1 MNCTHPTK
9 ACEFYSIDYSK
20 AYLTDLNNRYSKS
33 SHKASS
39 MAVKPNPQRVIV
51 LCDGTWCGRET
62 GTQSNIWKL
71 AEAFGINLSGGN
83 NDAVNTRL
91 NFRAR
96 YFQGSGTGKPFLYY
110 LFDGVTGS
118 DLRDKCV
125 EAYQYVAEN
134 YVPDSEVWMLGLSRG
149 AFTVRCVAGM
159 INNCGI
165 VKPYK
170 EREAVSQLQAA
181 SETKS
186 LCEEVYRIYR
196 SPHDE
201 DKPNTDKMKTFREKW
216 SYSEVQDPEQPP
228 VKFMG
233 LIDTVGSLGITQL
246 NAGMYAG
253 GEWPEFH
260 DQKVSSVVEKVYHA
274 MSLHDRLWIFQPCRA
289 SRTEELMTRISNNAT
304 NKSGDVAETAE
315 NSSTRKK
322 QPDYKIHERWF
333 PGCHYD
339 LGRQQFEFLR
349 EGRGEGVH
357 ILEWIGSFFFGPTS
371 RSVIPNTSSADAV
384 LRWLLKKVDQE
395 SGNPQFDRSQSL
407 VGFNDG
413 VHAIRNN
420 PKVLSAQSLNE
431 CSGDVYDRLELYAP
445 GAKLLPRRLL
455 GLTSPLIPG
464 SNEFSKIALAL
475 RDRRVSCMPNST
487 SNVATSTT
495 VEDYWSRLF
504 AADRLAFQQ
513 KYPSKTYELHKEYC
527 PNH

>member
-1 MNCTHPTK
+1 
-9 ACEFYSIDYSK
+9 
-20 AYLTDLNNRYSKS
+20 
-33 SHKASS
+33 
-39 MAVKPNPQRVIV
+39 MAVKANPQRVIV

-83 NDAVNTRL
+83 NDTVNARL

-110 LFDGVTGS
+110 LFDGATGS
-118 DLRDKCV
+118 DLQDKCV
-125 EAYQYVAEN
+125 EAYQYVAES
-134 YVPDSEVWMLGLSRG
+134 YVPDSEVWMFGLSRG

-196 SPHDE
+196 SPHEE
-201 DKPNTDKMKTFREKW
+201 DKPNTPKMKAFRDKW
-216 SYSEVQDPEQPP
+216 SHSEVEDTEQAP

-233 LIDTVGSLGITQL
+233 LIDTVGSLGIPRL
-246 NAGMYAG
+246 NPGMYAG

-289 SRTEELMTRISNNAT
+289 SRTEKLISRISESAKNNF
-304 NKSGDVAETAE
+304 GDIAETAE
-315 NSSTRKK
+315 SSTTRKK
-322 QPDYKIHERWF
+322 QPDYQIHERWF

-349 EGRGEGVH
+349 EGSGEGVG
-357 ILEWIGSFFFGPTS
+357 ILERIGSFFSGPTS

-384 LRWLLKKVDQE
+384 LRWLLEKVDQE
-395 SGNPQFDRSQSL
+395 SGNPQFDRSRSL
-407 VGFNDG
+407 VGFNDQ
-413 VHAIRNN
+413 VLAIRNN
-420 PKVLSAQSLNE
+420 PKVLSAQVLNE
-431 CSGDVYDRLELYAP
+431 CSGDVYDQLELYAP
-445 GAKLLPRRLL
+445 LAKSLTGRLL
-455 GLTSPLIPG
+455 GRALPLFPG
-464 SNEFSKIALAL
+464 TKEFSNIALAT
-475 RDRRVSCMPNST
+475 RDRRVSCMSST
-487 SNVATSTT
+487 ASDGATSTT
-495 VEDYWSRLF
+495 VEDYKNGLS
-504 AADRLAFQQ
+504 ADDLSAFRQ
-513 KYPSKTYELHKEYC
+513 KYPSKTFEFHGEYC

>member
-1 MNCTHPTK
+1 
-9 ACEFYSIDYSK
+9 
-20 AYLTDLNNRYSKS
+20 
-33 SHKASS
+33 
-39 MAVKPNPQRVIV
+39 MAVKANPRRVIV

-83 NDAVNTRL
+83 NDIDNTRR

-118 DLRDKCV
+118 DIQDKCV

-134 YVPDSEVWMLGLSRG
+134 YVPDSQIWMFGLSRG

-165 VKPYK
+165 IKPYK

-201 DKPNTDKMKTFREKW
+201 DKPNTPKMKAFRDKW
-216 SYSEVQDPEQPP
+216 SYSDVEDPNKAP

-233 LIDTVGSLGITQL
+233 IIDTVGSLGIPRL
-246 NAGMYAG
+246 NPGMYAG

-274 MSLHDRLWIFQPCRA
+274 TSLHDRLWIFQPCRA
-289 SRTEELMTRISNNAT
+289 SRTEKLISRIEESTT
-304 NKSGDVAETAE
+304 NRSGDAAANEE
-315 NSSTRKK
+315 SSSIRKK
-322 QPDYKIHERWF
+322 QLDYQIHERWF

-349 EGRGEGVH
+349 EGRGERVH

-384 LRWLLKKVDQE
+384 LRWLLDKVDRE

-431 CSGDVYDRLELYAP
+431 CSGDVYDQLELYAP

-455 GLTSPLIPG
+455 GLASPLIPG

-475 RDRRVSCMPNST
+475 RDRRVSCMPNSA
-487 SNVATSTT
+487 SDVAASTT
-495 VEDYWSRLF
+495 VEDYWSDLS
-504 AADRLAFQQ
+504 AADRLAFQR
-513 KYPSKTYELHKEYC
+513 KYPSKTFELHEEYC
-527 PNH
+527 PNHEVSSQQS

>member
-1 MNCTHPTK
+1 
-9 ACEFYSIDYSK
+9 
-20 AYLTDLNNRYSKS
+20 
-33 SHKASS
+33 
-39 MAVKPNPQRVIV
+39 MAVKANPQRIIV

-71 AEAFGINLSGGN
+71 AKAFGIDLSGGK
-83 NDAVNTRL
+83 NDTVNTHL

-110 LFDGVTGS
+110 LFDGATGS

-134 YVPDSEVWMLGLSRG
+134 YVPDSQIWMFGLSRG

-165 VKPYK
+165 VKPSK
-170 EREAVSQLQAA
+170 ERGAVSQLQAA

-196 SPHDE
+196 SPYDE
-201 DKPNTDKMKTFREKW
+201 DKPNTPKMKAFRDKW
-216 SYSEVQDPEQPP
+216 SYSEVEDPTQPP

-233 LIDTVGSLGITQL
+233 LIDTVGSLGIPRL
-246 NAGMYAG
+246 NPGMYAG

-289 SRTEELMTRISNNAT
+289 SRTDTLMERLRASAA
-304 NKSGDVAETAE
+304 NKPRDTAETAE
-315 NSSTRKK
+315 SSDSGRMR
-322 QPDYKIHERWF
+322 PDYQIHERWF

-357 ILEWIGSFFFGPTS
+357 PLERIGSFFPNLTS

-384 LRWLLKKVDQE
+384 LRWLLEKVDQE
-395 SGNPQFDRSQSL
+395 SGKSQSNRSESL
-407 VGFNDG
+407 VGFDDE
-413 VHAIRNN
+413 VHNIRNA
-420 PKVLSAQSLNE
+420 PQALSAQSLSE
-431 CSGDVYDRLELYAP
+431 CSGDIYDQLELYAP
-445 GAKLLPRRLL
+445 GAKLLPSGLL
-455 GLTSPLIPG
+455 GWASLLLPG
-464 SNEFSKIALAL
+464 SNEFSKIALAT
-475 RDRRVSCMPNST
+475 RDRRVSCMS
-487 SNVATSTT
+487 SSASDGATSTT
-495 VEDYWSRLF
+495 VEDYGNGLS
-504 AADRLAFQQ
+504 AADRLAFQL
-513 KYPSKTYELHKEYC
+513 KYPSKTFELHETYC

>member
-1 MNCTHPTK
+1 
-9 ACEFYSIDYSK
+9 
-20 AYLTDLNNRYSKS
+20 
-33 SHKASS
+33 
-39 MAVKPNPQRVIV
+39 MAVKASPQRVIV

-83 NDAVNTRL
+83 NDTINTRL
-91 NFRAR
+91 NFRAK

-118 DLRDKCV
+118 DIQDKCV

-134 YVPDSEVWMLGLSRG
+134 YVPDSEIWMLGLSRG

-159 INNCGI
+159 INDCGI

-170 EREAVSQLQAA
+170 EREAVSPLQAA

-196 SPHDE
+196 SPHEE
-201 DKPNTDKMKTFREKW
+201 DKPNTPKMKAFRDKW
-216 SYSEVQDPEQPP
+216 SYSEVQDPNQAP

-233 LIDTVGSLGITQL
+233 LIDTVGSLGIPRL
-246 NAGMYAG
+246 NPGMYAG

-289 SRTEELMTRISNNAT
+289 SWTETLMRRIGERAR
-304 NKSGDVAETAE
+304 KMSGDGAESAE
-315 NSSTRKK
+315 SSSDRQK
-322 QPDYKIHERWF
+322 QPPDYQIHERWF

-349 EGRGEGVH
+349 EGSGEKVH
-357 ILEWIGSFFFGPTS
+357 VFERILSFFSGPTS
-371 RSVIPNTSSADAV
+371 RPVIPNPSSADAV
-384 LRWLLKKVDQE
+384 LRWLLEKVDQE
-395 SGNPQFDRSQSL
+395 SGNAQFDRSKSI
-407 VGFNDG
+407 VGFSDE

-420 PKVLSAQSLNE
+420 PKVLSAQVLNE
-431 CSGDVYDRLELYAP
+431 CSGDVYDQLKLYAP
-445 GAKLLPRRLL
+445 FAKTLTGRLL
-455 GLTSPLIPG
+455 GWALPVFPG
-464 SNEFSKIALAL
+464 TDEFSKIALAT
-475 RDRRVSCMPNST
+475 RDRRVSCMPNSA
-487 SNVATSTT
+487 SDGATSTT
-495 VEDYWSRLF
+495 VEDYKSGLS
-504 AADRLAFQQ
+504 AADRLAFQE
-513 KYPSKTYELHKEYC
+513 KYHSKTFELHEEYC